1 MSTMQ
6 TGRSRAQALSAA
18 QRRLWLAYRLQPD
31 SPEFTAPWAGRLVGE
46 LDAERLRRAWRA
58 VLDCHAELRLRLD
71 EADGEPCRSAWAARD
86 FPLPV
91 REVDPATVPA
101 ELEHAVT
108 RPFPLVGHRL
118 VDAELLRLGPAEHIL
133 VVGAHHAVV
142 DGRSFTL
149 LVRDLFRAYAGEELP
164 AAGRPYTDY
173 VTAAPAPTDR
183 RFESWIEELELPEDG
198 DPLGFAPAA
207 RDADRD
213 GALVRHAIPAGVW
226 EAVRGL
232 GRRLRTTPQVIGLAA
247 YALALSRY
255 TDRTDLIVGGTMDT
269 RSGDFADTVGMFI
282 NPVPLRVRADPAAG
296 VADYCRSVHS
306 SLMRAF
312 SFREVPFEE
321 VVRRLHAT
329 PDPTRT
335 PLFGTLFNFEAD
347 APVLDTAGL
356 RISEVELPVRVS
368 KYDLTMVLRDR
379 GDTAELL
386 ATYRSSRYSPAQI
399 EQFTAHTAA
408 VLAGLCEEPGSVRA
422 VPMLSAADRSELAAL
437 GTGAAP
443 DEDFRPVTGLVADI
457 AAADPERVAVT
468 DADGDLGY
476 RELSDRADAI
486 AAALQARGLG
496 RESRVGV
503 LAEPSAA
510 AVTAVLG
517 VLRAGAAYVPLNPS
531 YPAAR
536 LSAMLRDAGADV
548 VLGDPRWAGRLPGAE
563 VFAPADLVRTTGA
576 APSEPAAPEGGDA
589 AYVIYTSGTSGEP
602 KGVVVEHRSLA
613 ASTSGR
619 LATYGGHEVFLL
631 VSPLSFDSSVAGL
644 WGTLASGGRL
654 VVAATGDVHD
664 PERLTGLIERLRVT
678 AMLSVP
684 TLYSGLLDRA
694 DRDGAARLASLR
706 LVITAGEELPQEL
719 ADRHFAALP
728 ETVLANEYG
737 PTEATVWSTF
747 RVLDEPAPVDIG
759 GAAPGAR
766 LSVRDGNGD
775 LMPRGAAGELYVGGT
790 GVARGYLGRPQDTA
804 EKFLDGPGARMYRT
818 GDFVRWNERDGL
830 DFVGRRDDLVKVR
843 GHRIELGAVETALRA
858 AEGVADAVVLPAPS
872 GASLDAFLVARPG
885 FDEKQ
890 VRKQLS
896 GELPPVMLPGSFT
909 AVPELPRTPHGKID
923 RTALREL
930 SRRDAPAAGP
940 PDAAAQAPD
949 ADPGDGEGAADSG
962 AAVRAH
968 VRAAWCETLE
978 VDSVDTDVNFFDAG
992 GHSLLVPTLQIE
1004 LEDRLGVEIDILD
1017 LFTATTVDDQVE
1029 LLTAGQAEE
1038 AAPEPA
1044 LDPRQARL
1052 AAGRRRAAAAG
1063 DA

>member
-1 MSTMQ
+1 MR
-6 TGRSRAQALSAA
+6 GRNC
-18 QRRLWLAYRLQPD
+18 P
-31 SPEFTAPWAGRLVGE
+31 
-46 LDAERLRRAWRA
+46 
-58 VLDCHAELRLRLD
+58 
-71 EADGEPCRSAWAARD
+71 PC
-86 FPLPV
+86 
-91 REVDPATVPA
+91 
-101 ELEHAVT
+101 
-108 RPFPLVGHRL
+108 
-118 VDAELLRLGPAEHIL
+118 
-133 VVGAHHAVV
+133 
-142 DGRSFTL
+142 
-149 LVRDLFRAYAGEELP
+149 
-164 AAGRPYTDY
+164 GRPYTDY

-548 VLGDPRWAGRLPGAE
+548 VLGDPRWGRQAARRRGVRARRPGTHHRRRA
-563 VFAPADLVRTTGA
+563 VGA
-576 APSEPAAPEGGDA
+576 A
-589 AYVIYTSGTSGEP
+589 
-602 KGVVVEHRSLA
+602 
-613 ASTSGR
+613 
-619 LATYGGHEVFLL
+619 
-631 VSPLSFDSSVAGL
+631 
-644 WGTLASGGRL
+644 W
-654 VVAATGDVHD
+654 
-664 PERLTGLIERLRVT
+664 
-678 AMLSVP
+678 
-684 TLYSGLLDRA
+684 
-694 DRDGAARLASLR
+694 
-706 LVITAGEELPQEL
+706 
-719 ADRHFAALP
+719 
-728 ETVLANEYG
+728 
-737 PTEATVWSTF
+737 
-747 RVLDEPAPVDIG
+747 
-759 GAAPGAR
+759 
-766 LSVRDGNGD
+766 
-775 LMPRGAAGELYVGGT
+775 
-790 GVARGYLGRPQDTA
+790 
-804 EKFLDGPGARMYRT
+804 
-818 GDFVRWNERDGL
+818 
-830 DFVGRRDDLVKVR
+830 
-843 GHRIELGAVETALRA
+843 
-858 AEGVADAVVLPAPS
+858 
-872 GASLDAFLVARPG
+872 
-885 FDEKQ
+885 
-890 VRKQLS
+890 
-896 GELPPVMLPGSFT
+896 
-909 AVPELPRTPHGKID
+909 
-923 RTALREL
+923 
-930 SRRDAPAAGP
+930 
-940 PDAAAQAPD
+940 
-949 ADPGDGEGAADSG
+949 
-962 AAVRAH
+962 
-968 VRAAWCETLE
+968 
-978 VDSVDTDVNFFDAG
+978 
-992 GHSLLVPTLQIE
+992 
-1004 LEDRLGVEIDILD
+1004 
-1017 LFTATTVDDQVE
+1017 
-1029 LLTAGQAEE
+1029 
-1038 AAPEPA
+1038 
-1044 LDPRQARL
+1044 
-1052 AAGRRRAAAAG
+1052 RRRAATPRTSSTPRARRANRRASSSSTGPWPRPPPAG
-1063 DA
+1063 SRRTGATRSSSWSPRSPSTRPW